1 MCSAQQLQEGNNP
14 TAGTNKQDKKEETYT
29 SKQTLGMYGIVGL
42 FGVNQ
47 VQLVA
52 RTTF

>member
-1 MCSAQQLQEGNNP
+1 MCSAQQLQEGNKP

-29 SKQTLGMYGIVGL
+29 SKQTLGMYGIVL
-42 FGVNQ
+42 GVNQ